1 MYYLVG
7 SWYLSVWM
15 CWLLLFSW
23 LYSLWERLFGCG
35 CLCWVGG
42 VFGFGFGFCALVFRV
57 CFDAALFC
65 CLFGC
70 DCDGW
75 DCCFLRFL
83 VALMWFFV
91 GFVVYVGLLRV
102 VV

>member
-1 MYYLVG
+1 MVFVGLDVLVIVVFLAVFFVG
-7 SWYLSVWM
+7 AVV
-15 CWLLLFSW
+15 
-23 LYSLWERLFGCG
+23 GCG

-83 VALMWFFV
+83 VVLMWFFV
-91 GFVVYVGLLRV
+91 EFVVYVCLLRV